1 MPDIFSIEKR
11 SEIMSKIS
19 GKNTKPEIKFRKA
32 LFKEGFRY
40 RINDRSLPGKPDIV
54 LKKYKNCIFINGCF
68 WHGHNCKAAKLPE
81 TNKEFWL
88 NKISENKNRDVKNYK
103 ILNEKNW
110 KVIVVWQCEIK
121 NQKLFNS
128 KFKEIIEKIEND

>member
-1 MPDIFSIEKR
+1 
-11 SEIMSKIS
+11 MSKIS